1 MVDRSELNSL
11 KFSVSAIS
19 RDCLETVV
27 YKAANTVGEDWEKL
41 FLVGEETFAAE
52 DVLHDE

>member
-1 MVDRSELNSL
+1 MDRSELNSL

-27 YKAANTVGEDWEKL
+27 YKAANVVGEDWGKL